1 MLTDFWIMKQR
12 RDEDEKNAVVT
23 NDAKTNVQ
31 RLKTAIL
38 MFLMTF
44 DINEDVVI
52 QNWCV
57 LNR

>member
-1 MLTDFWIMKQR
+1 MKQR
-12 RDEDEKNAVVT
+12 RDENEKNVVVT

-44 DINEDVVI
+44 DINEDVII
-52 QNWCV
+52 QN
-57 LNR
+57 